1 MVLSCHNI
9 SKAFLENR
17 VLENVGFHIEDY
29 EKAAIVGI
37 NGAGKTTLLRILV
50 GEMEPDAGAVTLS
63 RGKTLGYL
71 AQDGAVDTANT
82 IYEEVLSVKQEL
94 IDLERRIRECELAMQ
109 AKEGSALEAL
119 MKQYGSLTHAFETG
133 GGYSYKSEIT
143 GVLKGLGFAEEEFG
157 KSVSTLSG
165 GQKTRVALGKLLLRR
180 PDLIVLDEPTN
191 HLDMNSIAWLETY
204 LMNYKGAVI
213 IVSHDR
219 YFLDRIATKVIEIDQ
234 TRSTV
239 FSGNYSDYAVKKEQ
253 LRAAAITAYLNQQR
267 EIRHQEEVIEKLRSY
282 NTEKSVRQAESRAK
296 LLEKMD
302 VLEKPTEVRT
312 DMRIRLTPR
321 KQSGN
326 DVLTVEKLGKA
337 FGRQLLFENVDFEI
351 KRGEHVAVI
360 GDNGTGKTTLLKIL
374 NRVLPPDSGSFRLG
388 MNVEIGYYDQEHHVL
403 HGEKT
408 LFEEISDDYPYLN
421 NTEIRNILAAFL
433 FTGDDVFKHIG
444 DLSGGERGR
453 VSLAKLMLG
462 NANFL
467 ILDEPTNHLDI
478 ASKEILE
485 DALNN
490 YDGTVLYVSHD
501 RYFINRTAHRILDLT
516 AQRFVNYIG
525 NYDYYL
531 EKHDTVMAAVGAT
544 GAEVGGDR
552 SALSSTTGA
561 GSGRLASA
569 SASTPEAGRNGS
581 ASSDGFLAGTA
592 GSGASAKPVES
603 DAKQD
608 WLAKKEEQ
616 ARIRKKE
623 NDLKKC
629 EEKIA
634 ALEDRNAEIDALL
647 SDPAIGTQVS
657 RLQELTTEQ
666 AGLQETLEKLYAEWE
681 ILAE

>member
-1 MVLSCHNI
+1 
-9 SKAFLENR
+9 
-17 VLENVGFHIEDY
+17 
-29 EKAAIVGI
+29 
-37 NGAGKTTLLRILV
+37 
-50 GEMEPDAGAVTLS
+50 
-63 RGKTLGYL
+63 
-71 AQDGAVDTANT
+71 
-82 IYEEVLSVKQEL
+82 
-94 IDLERRIRECELAMQ
+94 MQ

-282 NTEKSVRQAESRAK
+282 NTEKSVRRAESRAK

-569 SASTPEAGRNGS
+569 SNPEAGRNGS

>member
-82 IYEEVLSVKQEL
+82 IYEEVLSVKQNL
-94 IDLERRIRECELAMQ
+94 IDLERRIRECELAMPE
-109 AKEGSALEAL
+109 KEGSALEAL
-119 MKQYGSLTHAFETG
+119 MKQYSSLTHAFETG

-180 PDLIVLDEPTN
+180 PDLIILDEPTN

-282 NTEKSVRQAESRAK
+282 NTEKSVRRAESRAK

-326 DVLTVEKLGKA
+326 DVLTVEKLSKA

-444 DLSGGERGR
+444 ALSGGERGR

-485 DALNN
+485 DALNS
-490 YDGTVLYVSHD
+490 YEGTVLYVSHD

-531 EKHDTVMAAVGAT
+531 EKHDTVMAAVGAA
-544 GAEVGGDR
+544 GASGPAGAAR
-552 SALSSTTGA
+552 AGAASGPGA
-561 GSGRLASA
+561 GREGTGKPARLPGAAGSLSASPEGRQDGASA
-569 SASTPEAGRNGS
+569 SG
-581 ASSDGFLAGTA
+581 
-592 GSGASAKPVES
+592 GAARS

-608 WLAKKEEQ
+608 WIAKKEEQ

-634 ALEDRNAEIDALL
+634 ALEDRSGEIDSLL
-647 SDPAIGTQVS
+647 ADPAVGTQVA

-666 AGLQETLEKLYAEWE
+666 ARIQEELERLYAEWE
-681 ILAE
+681 TLAE